1 MVDLSKKFDKVRKIG
16 DDGGEGGKTAEE
28 GDDDDDVVEIY
39 QSPVKPK
46 PITVIEIESDDEEE
60 QAG

>member
-1 MVDLSKKFDKVRKIG
+1 MVDLNKEFDKVQKLG
-16 DDGGEGGKTAEE
+16 DVGGEGGKKTEE
-28 GDDDDDVVEIY
+28 GDDDEVVEIY

>member
-1 MVDLSKKFDKVRKIG
+1 MG
-16 DDGGEGGKTAEE
+16 DVGGEGGKKTEE
-28 GDDDDDVVEIY
+28 GDDEVVEIY